1 MREKG
6 RFIVGWTALLLL
18 GVWSLQ
24 AAEPGSPGLQDN
36 LMEGISKKVFDSVVK
51 VEARNG
57 FKKVATG
64 VVIDKDGYIVTTGL
78 IWPLNKEI
86 VITTADGKRSEA
98 KFLGMDPETHLALIQ
113 AKEKNLTPISLGKT
127 EGLSPGSWIGVIS
140 VSPENAA
147 QATQGIVSSVTPER
161 LRLNVWVTRGAS
173 GSPVVNKD
181 GQMVALLRGIYSEDQ
196 PVLFEFREQEVVGSG
211 YIFNTAEAPSSGMAL
226 GIPVEMVRTISA
238 EIKEKGKVSRGWV
251 GIAFSENEDG
261 QVEVN
266 DVEKD
271 SPAELAKIQEGDILV
286 SIDGKKVAG
295 APMVRSDIRG
305 RKPGQDVKLE
315 ILRDGKKVETKVKL
329 GEYPEREARRELE
342 VRFPRLFPAPPTAP
356 APPAREAVPETLAK
370 PEKAPRPPRVMAER
384 YGTWPGWEKRKY
396 IGVYMESLN
405 KELLE
410 FFGVKEES
418 GLLVNRLT
426 KDGPAEKAGV
436 RVGDVVVRVDGKK
449 VDTVGGLSEVMQDK
463 KKGDKVK
470 LEIIRDKKPLTL
482 EVEISEEEGPSI
494 SNFFRAE
501 PYRETWG
508 EVTKELQRQYDRSR
522 KDYEKY
528 SETYRDKMKDL
539 SKELLDQYQE
549 SYEKAKGLYED
560 SKSKGRLRKLL
571 SDRNRVV
578 YRA

>member
-6 RFIVGWTALLLL
+6 RLIVGLTALLLMSA
-18 GVWSLQ
+18 WSLQ
-24 AAEPGSPGLQDN
+24 AAEPRGLGLQDN
-36 LMEGISKKVFDSVVK
+36 TMEGISKKVFDSVVK

-78 IWPLNKEI
+78 IWPRNEEI
-86 VITTADGKRSEA
+86 MITTSDGRRSEA
-98 KFLGMDPETHLALIQ
+98 KFLGMDSETHLALIQ
-113 AKEKNLTPISLGKT
+113 ANEKNLTPIVLGKT
-127 EGLSPGSWIGVIS
+127 AGLSPGSWVGVIS
-140 VSPENAA
+140 VSPENSL
-147 QATQGIVSSVTPER
+147 QVTQGIVSSVTADK

-211 YIFNTAEAPSSGMAL
+211 YVFNTAEAPSSGMAL
-226 GIPVEMVRTISA
+226 GIPVEIVKALSS
-238 EIKEKGKVSRGWV
+238 EIREKGKVSRGWV
-251 GIAFSENEDG
+251 GIGFSQNEDG

-295 APMVRSDIRG
+295 APMVISEIRN
-305 RKPGQDVKLE
+305 RKPGQDVKFELE
-315 ILRDGKKVETKVKL
+315 RDGKMVEVRVKL
-329 GEYPEREARRELE
+329 GEYPELEAKRELE
-342 VRFPRLFPAPPTAP
+342 ARFPRLFPTPPTGPAVPAP
-356 APPAREAVPETLAK
+356 AITPR
-370 PEKAPRPPRVMAER
+370 PEKAPKAPKALIDRFE
-384 YGTWPGWEKRKY
+384 TWPGWEKRKY
-396 IGVYMESLN
+396 IGTYMESLN

-426 KDGPAEKAGV
+426 KDGPAQKAGLK
-436 RVGDVVVRVDGKK
+436 VGDVVVRVDGKK
-449 VDTVGGLSEVMQDK
+449 VATVGELSELVQDK

-482 EVEISEEEGPSI
+482 EVEISEEEGPNLSDFYLTGP
-494 SNFFRAE
+494 S
-501 PYRETWG
+501 REAWG
-508 EVTKELQRQYDRSR
+508 EVTKELERQYDRSQ
-522 KDYEKY
+522 KTYEKY
-528 SETYRDKMKDL
+528 SEGSRDKLKKL
-539 SKELLDQYQE
+539 NQELLDKSQE
-549 SYEKAKGLYED
+549 SYEKARGLFEESRAKD
-560 SKSKGRLRKLL
+560 KLRKLV
-571 SDRNRVV
+571 SGKNRLVF
-578 YRA
+578 RA

>member
-1 MREKG
+1 MREKS
-6 RFIVGWTALLLL
+6 RFVVTLTALLLMSA
-18 GVWSLQ
+18 WSLW
-24 AAEPGSPGLQDN
+24 ATEPRGAGSQDN

-64 VVIDKDGYIVTTGL
+64 VVIDKDGLIVTTGL
-78 IWPLNKEI
+78 IWSKKEEI
-86 VITTADGKRSEA
+86 TVTTADGRRSAA

-113 AKEKNLTPISLGKT
+113 ASEKNLVPIVLGKAA
-127 EGLSPGSWIGVIS
+127 GISPGSWIGVIS
-140 VSPENAA
+140 VSPENAP
-147 QATQGIVSSVTPER
+147 QVTQGIVSSVAADR
-161 LRLNVWVTRGAS
+161 LRLNVWITRGAS

-226 GIPVEMVRTISA
+226 GIPVELVRTIST

-251 GIAFSENEDG
+251 GILFSENEDG

-271 SPAELAKIQEGDILV
+271 SPAELAKIKEGDILV
-286 SIDGKKVAG
+286 AIDGKKIAG
-295 APMVRSDIRG
+295 APMVRSEIRG
-305 RKPGQDVKLE
+305 RKPGQDVKIDL
-315 ILRDGKKVETKVKL
+315 LRDDKTVEAKVKL
-329 GEYPEREARRELE
+329 GEYPEAEAKRELE
-342 VRFPRLFPAPPTAP
+342 ARFPRLFP
-356 APPAREAVPETLAK
+356 PPAVPAVPATEAAPK
-370 PEKAPRPPRVMAER
+370 PEKAPKAPRVLAER
-384 YGTWPGWEKRKY
+384 YGTWPVWEKRKY

-405 KELLE
+405 RELLE

-436 RVGDVVVRVDGKK
+436 KVGDVVVRVDGKK
-449 VDTVGGLSEVMQDK
+449 VETVGGLSELIQDK

-470 LEIIRDKKPLTL
+470 LEIIRDRKPLTI
-482 EVEISEEEGPSI
+482 EVEVSEEEGPSI
-494 SNFFRAE
+494 SYFFE
-501 PYRETWG
+501 GQPYREAWG
-508 EVTKELQRQYDRSR
+508 EATKELQKQYDRSS
-522 KDYEKY
+522 KEYEKL
-528 SETYRDKMKDL
+528 SEPYRDQMQDL
-539 SKELLDQYQE
+539 SKELRGTYKD
-549 SYEKAKGLYED
+549 SYKKAKGLYKD
-560 SKSKGRLRKLL
+560 SLVKDKLRKLL
-571 SDRNRVV
+571 SDRNRII

>member
-1 MREKG
+1 MREKSK
-6 RFIVGWTALLLL
+6 FMVGWTGLLLMS
-18 GVWSLQ
+18 VWSLQ
-24 AAEPGSPGLQDN
+24 AAEPRGLSLQDN
-36 LMEGISKKVFDSVVK
+36 IMEGISKKVFDSVVK

-64 VVIDKDGYIVTTGL
+64 VIIDKDGYIVTTGL
-78 IWPLNKEI
+78 IWPRNEEI
-86 VITTADGKRSEA
+86 IVTTADGRRSEA

-113 AKEKNLTPISLGKT
+113 AKERNLTPIALGKAA
-127 EGLSPGSWIGVIS
+127 GLSPGSWVGVIS
-140 VSPENAA
+140 VSPENSP
-147 QATQGIVSSVTPER
+147 QVTQGIVSSVTADK

-226 GIPVEMVRTISA
+226 GIPVEIVKTISS
-238 EIKEKGKVSRGWV
+238 EIREKGRVSRGWV
-251 GIAFSENEDG
+251 GIGFFENADA

-286 SIDGKKVAG
+286 SIDGKKIAG
-295 APMVRSDIRG
+295 ASVVVSEIRS

-315 ILRDGKKVETKVKL
+315 VQRDGKTLDVKVKL
-329 GEYPEREARRELE
+329 GEYPETAVKRELE
-342 VRFPRLFPAPPTAP
+342 ASFPRLFPAPAAP
-356 APPAREAVPETLAK
+356 EARLAPPATPKPGQAPRAPKTLAK
-370 PEKAPRPPRVMAER
+370 R
-384 YGTWPGWEKRKY
+384 YETWPGWEKRKY
-396 IGVYMESLN
+396 IGTYMEPLN

-436 RVGDVVVRVDGKK
+436 KVGDVVVRVDGKK
-449 VDTVGGLSEVMQDK
+449 VTSVGDLSELIQNK
-463 KKGDKVK
+463 KKGEKVK
-470 LEIIRDKKPLTL
+470 LDLIRDKKPLTL
-482 EVEISEEEGPSI
+482 EVEISEEEGPSV
-494 SNFFRAE
+494 SDLYLTR
-501 PYRETWG
+501 PYGEAWG
-508 EVTKELQRQYDRSR
+508 ELSKELQGQYEESR

-528 SETYRDKMKDL
+528 SESYRERLQQLNED
-539 SKELLDQYQE
+539 LLDKSQE
-549 SYEKAKGLYED
+549 SYTKAKELFEE
-560 SKSKGRLRKLL
+560 SKGRGSLRRLL
-571 SDRNRVV
+571 SGRNKIVF
-578 YRA
+578 RA

>member
-6 RFIVGWTALLLL
+6 RFIVGLTALLLMSA
-18 GVWSLQ
+18 WTLQ
-24 AAEPGSPGLQDN
+24 AAEPRGPGLQDN
-36 LMEGISKKVFDSVVK
+36 TMEGISKKVFDSVVK

-78 IWPLNKEI
+78 IWPQNEEI
-86 VITTADGKRSEA
+86 IITTSDGRRSKA
-98 KFLGMDPETHLALIQ
+98 KFLGMDSETHLALIQ
-113 AKEKNLTPISLGKT
+113 ANEKNLTPIVLGKSA
-127 EGLSPGSWIGVIS
+127 GLSPGSWIGVIS
-140 VSPENAA
+140 VSPENAP
-147 QATQGIVSSVTPER
+147 QVTQGIISSVTAGK

-211 YIFNTAEAPSSGMAL
+211 YVFNTAEAPSSGMAL
-226 GIPVEMVRTISA
+226 GIPVEIVKTLSS
-238 EIKEKGKVSRGWV
+238 EIRETGRVSRGWV
-251 GIAFSENEDG
+251 GIGFSENEDG

-266 DVEKD
+266 EVEND

-295 APMVRSDIRG
+295 APMVISEIRN
-305 RKPGQDVKLE
+305 RKPGQDVKFELE
-315 ILRDGKKVETKVKL
+315 RDGKTVEVKVKL
-329 GEYPEREARRELE
+329 GEYPEHEVKRELE
-342 VRFPRLFPAPPTAP
+342 ARFPRLFLPPAPPTAP
-356 APPAREAVPETLAK
+356 APAITPK
-370 PEKAPRPPRVMAER
+370 PEKAPAGKYDIYAVPRAPK
-384 YGTWPGWEKRKY
+384 TWPGWEKRKY
-396 IGVYMESLN
+396 IGTYMESLN

-426 KDGPAEKAGV
+426 KDGPAEKAGIK
-436 RVGDVVVRVDGKK
+436 VGDVVVRVDGKK
-449 VDTVGGLSEVMQDK
+449 VTTVGDLSEFIQDK

-482 EVEISEEEGPSI
+482 EVEVLEEEGSNLSDLYLTEPS
-494 SNFFRAE
+494 
-501 PYRETWG
+501 REAWG

-522 KDYEKY
+522 NTYEKY
-528 SETYRDKMKDL
+528 NETSREKLKKL
-539 SKELLDQYQE
+539 NEELLNKSQE
-549 SYEKAKGLYED
+549 SYEKAKGLFED
-560 SKSKGRLRKLL
+560 SKGKYKLRKLL
-571 SDRNRVV
+571 SGGNKVIF
-578 YRA
+578 RA

>member
-6 RFIVGWTALLLL
+6 RFAVTLTALLLV
-18 GVWSLQ
+18 GAWSLA
-24 AAEPGSPGLQDN
+24 AAEPRDGGSQDN
-36 LMEGISKKVFDSVVK
+36 LMEGISKKVFDSVVR

-64 VVIDKDGYIVTTGL
+64 VVIDKDGFIVTTGL
-78 IWPLNKEI
+78 IWSKKEEI
-86 VITTADGKRSEA
+86 TVTTADGRRSQA

-113 AKEKNLTPISLGKT
+113 ATEKNLTPIALGKAA
-127 EGLSPGSWIGVIS
+127 GISPGAWIGVIS
-140 VSPENAA
+140 VSPENAP
-147 QATQGIVSSVTPER
+147 QVTQGIVSSVAADR
-161 LRLNVWVTRGAS
+161 LRLNVWITRGAS

-226 GIPVEMVRTISA
+226 AIPVEMVKSIST

-251 GIAFSENEDG
+251 GISFSENEDG

-266 DVEKD
+266 DVEKN

-286 SIDGKKVAG
+286 SIDGKKIAG
-295 APMVRSDIRG
+295 APMVRSEIRG
-305 RKPGQDVKLE
+305 RKPGQDVKIEL
-315 ILRDGKKVETKVKL
+315 LRDGKAVEAKVKL
-329 GEYPEREARRELE
+329 GEYPEAEAWKELE
-342 VRFPRLFPAPPTAP
+342 ARFPRLFPAPAAP
-356 APPAREAVPETLAK
+356 APPAREVMPKK
-370 PEKAPRPPRVMAER
+370 PEKAPVPPRVMAER

-405 KELLE
+405 KELLD

-436 RVGDVVVRVDGKK
+436 RVGDVVIRVDGKK
-449 VDTVGGLSEVMQDK
+449 VDSVGGLSAVIQDK

-470 LEIIRDKKPLTL
+470 LEIIRDKKPLSL
-482 EVEISEEEGPSI
+482 EVEVSEEEGPSV
-494 SNFFRAE
+494 SYFFRGG
-501 PYRETWG
+501 PYGEAWG
-508 EVTKELQRQYDRSR
+508 DFTRELQGQYDRSS
-522 KDYEKY
+522 KEYEKL
-528 SETYRDKMKDL
+528 SETYRGQMKDFGKDL
-539 SKELLDQYQE
+539 AETYKDTY
-549 SYEKAKGLYED
+549 KRARGLYED
-560 SKSKGRLRKLL
+560 SASRYRLKKLL
-571 SDRNRVV
+571 SDKNKVI